1 MKPDFHLAKEA
12 IQLNQ
17 SDYELV
23 SENLRLGLKPEKF
36 LTVEP
41 LGLPNRNDQLYRM
54 E

>member
-23 SENLRLGLKPEKF
+23 QKISGWGLKPGKF